1 MMPPP
6 GKVISNPR
14 TGEYA
19 ELMETAAGTIGLYGR
34 ITMKVMYRAASKTK
48 FSLLRCL
55 LFLLA
60 LLCVANGIMADS
72 RVLVDQGQRAFQ
84 KGAFSQAAADW
95 QKAVESFRSQGNTNA
110 EILTSVNLASAYQS
124 IGQQRRAVQI
134 LEGALARAEAI
145 RDHSRVTLVKSKLG
159 AALIMT
165 LEAERAAS
173 LLRESL
179 EAARADKDSKFA
191 GAILNDLGNLLA
203 TQQKYAEALTAYE
216 ESVALA
222 RQTSNS
228 WLTAQT
234 LCNAAATAARAG
246 EYNKADDLNTQALR
260 ETDGLDASHAKA
272 FLLLTA
278 GQTDRQIKLTDA
290 KPAQRLM
297 LRAHQSIQQALE
309 LAEKIDD
316 RSIVTYALGYWGQLY
331 EQDGQLGAAL
341 ALARRAAF
349 AAQQAQMPEAL
360 YRWEWQTGRLLKT
373 QGDTEPAIAAYRRAV
388 QTLQPIRNDVSLGY
402 GNGTTRQSF
411 SEEEGPLCFEM
422 A

>member
-1 MMPPP
+1 MPPQ

-19 ELMETAAGTIGLYGR
+19 EFMEAAAETIGLYGR
-34 ITMKVMYRAASKTK
+34 ITMKEMNRAASKTT
-48 FSLLRCL
+48 FSFLRCL
-55 LFLLA
+55 LLLLT
-60 LLCVANGIMADS
+60 LLCVANGTTADP

-84 KGAFSQAAADW
+84 NGAFSQAAADW

-110 EILTSVNLASAYQS
+110 EILTSVSLASAYQS

-134 LEGALARAEAI
+134 LEGALALAEKTGD
-145 RDHSRVTLVKSKLG
+145 RSRVTLVKSKLG

-191 GAILNDLGNLLA
+191 GAILNDLGNLLT

-228 WLTAQT
+228 WLTAQA
-234 LCNAAATAARAG
+234 LCNAAATAARAE
-246 EYNKADDLNTQALR
+246 EYQKTDDLNTRAIQEINR
-260 ETDGLDASHAKA
+260 LDSSHAKA

-278 GQTDRQIKLTDA
+278 GQTDRQIKLTDS
-290 KPAQRLM
+290 Q
-297 LRAHQSIQQALE
+297 
-309 LAEKIDD
+309 
-316 RSIVTYALGYWGQLY
+316 V
-331 EQDGQLGAAL
+331 
-341 ALARRAAF
+341 
-349 AAQQAQMPEAL
+349 
-360 YRWEWQTGRLLKT
+360 
-373 QGDTEPAIAAYRRAV
+373 
-388 QTLQPIRNDVSLGY
+388 
-402 GNGTTRQSF
+402 
-411 SEEEGPLCFEM
+411 
-422 A
+422 